1 MSEAHVSRRALVLLA
16 VLTLVWGTNWP
27 IFALAVREMSVWTF
41 RSISLPVAGLL
52 LLGVARLR
60 GLPLAIP
67 RSHWPTVV
75 AATLSYLAVWNIA
88 STYASILIPSGQAA
102 VLGFTMPLW
111 SALIG
116 WLVLGERMGV
126 RLLLAMAL
134 GAAAVA
140 MLMLRSFDA
149 YASAPLGLAL
159 GLLAGFGWAV
169 GSLILKRRPPGVP
182 VMVLTGWQ
190 LLITAVPIMACAA
203 VLGEGPWFMPSW
215 TSIAVIAYITLV
227 PMAIGNVVWFSIAGL
242 LPVNVAGLSTVMVP
256 MVAMVSGAVVHGE
269 PLGPLQLLA
278 MMCCAA
284 SLVLALYRP
293 ATTGR

>member
-1 MSEAHVSRRALVLLA
+1 
-16 VLTLVWGTNWP
+16 
-27 IFALAVREMSVWTF
+27 
-41 RSISLPVAGLL
+41 
-52 LLGVARLR
+52 
-60 GLPLAIP
+60 
-67 RSHWPTVV
+67 
-75 AATLSYLAVWNIA
+75 
-88 STYASILIPSGQAA
+88 
-102 VLGFTMPLW
+102 
-111 SALIG
+111 
-116 WLVLGERMGV
+116 
-126 RLLLAMAL
+126 
-134 GAAAVA
+134 